1 MNKYNK
7 LPLKKL
13 GITGT
18 WQDHTSRGSRGID
31 FGWFDYQ
38 GEDVYAMNDGVVDQI
53 DYSTGTGN
61 AGWYVWIKHE
71 YTSTNDIWSRYCHLK
86 EGSIVVKVGQKVT
99 RGQKIAQMGGTFGYA
114 THLHLET
121 WVVPKGWKF
130 NWGDRTK
137 YSLPATDY
145 AYAFPDQYIGNGADN
160 VAIQKVVG
168 NPVSRDKSKNQIEV
182 VGMFLRCRNGAG
194 TSAGI
199 LGFIDLGI
207 YDYSETKDA
216 NGYTW
221 YHIPAGWIAGTKEDT
236 KVYPKEN
243 PTPTPTPDPDDKDK
257 KIKELEA
264 QVASLQETVKKQ
276 DAELL
281 AQKKLIEEQKAKI
294 DELVEELEEH
304 GLYAEY
310 EAKKDYIYVKL
321 AKGDKVYR
329 KIE

>member
-1 MNKYNK
+1 MKYNR

-18 WQDHTSRGSRGID
+18 WEWHVNRGSRGTD
-31 FGWFDYQ
+31 FGWFDYE

-53 DYSTGTGN
+53 DYSTGNNN

-71 YTSTNDIWSRYCHLK
+71 YTSSQDIWSRYCHLK

-99 RGQKIAQMGGTFGYA
+99 RGQKIACMGGTFGYA
-114 THLHLET
+114 THLHFET

-130 NWGDRTK
+130 SWGDRTK
-137 YSLPATDY
+137 YAQPGTSY
-145 AYAFPDQYIGNGADN
+145 AYAFDDQYIGTSSDN
-160 VAIQKVVG
+160 SVIQKVLG
-168 NPVSRDKSKNQIEV
+168 SPVSRDKNKNQIEV
-182 VGMFLRCRNGAG
+182 VGMFLRCRSGAG

-199 LGFIDLGI
+199 KGFIDFGI

-236 KVYPKEN
+236 KVYPKES
-243 PTPTPTPDPDDKDK
+243 PTPTPDDKDK
-257 KIKELEA
+257 KIKELEE
-264 QVASLQETVKKQ
+264 QVVSLQKTIEKQ

-281 AQKKLIEEQKAKI
+281 AQKKLIQEQKDKI
-294 DELVEELEEH
+294 DELYQELEKH

-321 AKGDKVYR
+321 ADGDKVYK